1 MKMLACFFALSFLL
15 NGPFS
20 FGASPVGYSVSNV
33 TPGSTFEKLGI
44 KAGDRIL
51 SYDGKD
57 VTSVSDSMELFNKLK
72 SNSVKTVV
80 IERDGKKQ
88 TLNFQVR

>member
-1 MKMLACFFALSFLL
+1 MLVCFFALSFLL
-15 NGPFS
+15 SGPFS
-20 FGASPVGYSVSNV
+20 YGASSIGYSVNNV
-33 TPGSTFEKLGI
+33 AEGSTFEKLGI

-57 VTSVSDSMELFNKLK
+57 VTSLNDSMELFNKLK
-72 SNSVKTVV
+72 SKSVKTVV

-88 TLNFQVR
+88 TLNFQAR